1 MSAHASG
8 PPAYRLFAL
17 PWIGTAFVLT
27 PVAMLIPAF
36 YASHGGLPLLALGL
50 ATALARVLDAMA
62 DPLVGHLSDRTTG
75 RHGPRRPWVAGGA
88 LGLCLATWALFT
100 PDPTVGVAHYL
111 FWSVVLYVAIACID
125 TPLRAWATELS
136 ADPLQRTRLFTQ
148 SGVARA
154 TGSLL
159 FWTMPLLALAAG
171 GSGRLD
177 DPRTL
182 AVAAAVLVGGMP
194 LLAALTLATTPA
206 PATPAAAQG
215 RPSFLAFLRDARA
228 NEPLRVFLWGYG
240 LWSASSGAATAVT
253 FIYLGDH
260 LGLGGMVAPLL
271 AVFFL
276 VQIVAMPWW
285 TRLLGR
291 VEKHRLLAAV
301 WLLDAALKLLLL
313 AFVPG
318 EGAGIGLWL
327 LLVAMAVTGSVS
339 YGIPHAVLADII
351 DLDALRSHQA
361 RPASFFALAMLLYK
375 ACFGLGGSLALV
387 VLGLAGHQVGMPP
400 APGGL
405 AGTPWSIVLAVI
417 LLPGVLLCAAAAV
430 IARLPLDARRHG
442 VVARRLARRAA
453 RSQPSTSPS

>member
-1 MSAHASG
+1 MAGAA
-8 PPAYRLFAL
+8 PQPAIGRMFAL

-27 PVAMLIPAF
+27 PVGMLIPAF
-36 YASHGGLPLLALGL
+36 YASHVGLPLVALGI
-50 ATALARVLDAMA
+50 ATALARAIDALA
-62 DPLVGHLSDRTTG
+62 DPVVGHLSDRTRG
-75 RHGPRRPWVAGGA
+75 RYGARRPWIAGGA
-88 LGLCLATWALFT
+88 VGLCLSTWLLFR
-100 PDPTVGVAHYL
+100 PDTDAGIPGYL
-111 FWSVVLYVAIACID
+111 LWSVVLYVAIACID
-125 TPLRAWATELS
+125 TPLRAWATEIT

-159 FWTMPLLALAAG
+159 FWTMPLVALGVG

-177 DPRTL
+177 DPLTL
-182 AVAAAVLVGGMP
+182 ATAAAVLALGLP
-194 LLAALTLATTPA
+194 LLVSLTLAKTPA
-206 PATPAAAQG
+206 PPASEPPAN
-215 RPSFLAFLRDARA
+215 RTSFRRFMRDAWS
-228 NEPLRVFLWGYG
+228 NQPLRVFLAGYG

-291 VEKHRLLAAV
+291 MEKHRLLAVV

-318 EGAGIGLWL
+318 EGVGAGLWL
-327 LLVAMAVTGSVS
+327 LLVAMAITGSVS

-351 DLDALRSHQA
+351 DLDALRSRQA

-375 ACFGLGGSLALV
+375 ACFGLGASLALV
-387 VLGLAGHQVGMPP
+387 VLGMAGYQMGLQPLAAGVT
-400 APGGL
+400 
-405 AGTPWSIVLAVI
+405 GTPWSIVLAVI
-417 LLPGVLLCAAAAV
+417 VLPGVLLCAAAAV
-430 IARLPLDARRHG
+430 IARLPLNARRRG
-442 VVARRLARRAA
+442 VVARRLGQRIARRPAQP
-453 RSQPSTSPS
+453 RST